1 MKSISRVAFA
11 AALMAGAAGL
21 AVSPP
26 ALAQKKKDE
35 QKGGGPALKLS
46 KEVQNAAAAAQ
57 AAIGAKDFATAATQ
71 LTTAQAAAKTDDDRY
86 IVAALQ
92 LQAEAVK
99 LQDARAANQQ
109 VSEAGLKAPLEAL
122 IANPKTPAVD
132 VAKYNYQLG
141 IMAANAKDN
150 AGAINYFQRAQQ
162 LGYNDPNLPLQ
173 MVKLKMDA
181 GDVAGGA
188 AELEKAIDAQTAAG
202 QKPSEDLYRYAIAQT
217 NKKRMGPQTAGWI
230 KKWVVAYPTSKNWRD
245 GIVTYGM
252 TQQSA
257 VTLDKGQKVD
267 LYRLMRA
274 SKALADQYDYET
286 YAQWTYD
293 LGLPYETKAV
303 LEEGRASG
311 KIPASSPSA
320 NDLMKVATQGIAS
333 EGSLAPVEAK
343 AKAGANGRIALNTG
357 DAYLGMGNWAKAIEL
372 YKVALTKGGVDAD
385 TVNTHLG
392 IALANSGDKA
402 GAKAAFAEVKTAPRT
417 DIASLWTVYLDSP
430 PTA

>member
-1 MKSISRVAFA
+1 MKSMSRAVYA
-11 AALMAGAAGL
+11 AALMAGVAGV
-21 AVSPP
+21 AVSAP
-26 ALAQKKKDE
+26 AFAKEKEEKAA
-35 QKGGGPALKLS
+35 PLKLS

-57 AAIGAKDFATAATQ
+57 TALAAKDYATAATQ

-92 LQAEAVK
+92 LQAEVGK

-109 VSEAGLKAPLEAL
+109 ASDAGLKAPLEAL

-141 IMAANAKDN
+141 IMAANAKDS
-150 AGAINYFQRAQQ
+150 AGAIQYFQRAQQ

-188 AELEKAIDAQTAAG
+188 AELEKAIDAQVAAG
-202 QKPSEDLYRYAIAQT
+202 QKPSEDLYKYAIAQT
-217 NKKRMGPQTAGWI
+217 NKKRMGPQTANWI

-257 VTLDKGQKVD
+257 VTLDKSQKVD

-274 SKALADQYDYET
+274 TKSLADQYDYET

-293 LGLPYETKAV
+293 MGLPYEAKAV
-303 LEEGRASG
+303 LDEGKASG
-311 KIPASSPSA
+311 KVPASSASA
-320 NDLMKVATQGIAS
+320 NDLSRVINQAIAS
-333 EGSLAPVEAK
+333 EGSLTSIEGRAK
-343 AKAGANGRIALNTG
+343 SAANGRIALNTG
-357 DAYLGMGNWAKAIEL
+357 DAYLGMGNWAKAIEM
-372 YKVALTKGGVDAD
+372 YKVAQGKGGVDAD
-385 TVNTHLG
+385 VVNTHLG

-402 GAKAAFAEVKTAPRT
+402 AAKAAFAEVKTAPRS
-417 DIASLWTVYLDSP
+417 DIASLWTVYLDNP

>member
-1 MKSISRVAFA
+1 MKTMSRVAFA
-11 AALMAGAAGL
+11 AALMAGAAGV
-21 AVSPP
+21 AVSTP
-26 ALAQKKKDE
+26 AIAKEKKQE
-35 QKGGGPALKLS
+35 AGAPALKLS
-46 KEVQNAAAAAQ
+46 KDVQNAAAAAQ
-57 AAIGAKDFATAATQ
+57 TAIGAKDFATAATQ
-71 LTTAQAAAKTDDDRY
+71 LSTAQAAAKTDDDRY

-141 IMAANAKDN
+141 IMAANAKDS

-202 QKPSEDLYRYAIAQT
+202 QKPSEDLYKYAIAQT
-217 NKKRMGPQTAGWI
+217 NKKRMGPQTANWI
-230 KKWVVAYPTSKNWRD
+230 KKWVVAYPTARNWRD

-274 SKALADQYDYET
+274 SKSLADQYDYET

-293 LGLPYETKAV
+293 LGLPYETKTV
-303 LEEGRASG
+303 LEEGKASG
-311 KIPASSPSA
+311 KIPASSASA
-320 NDLMKVATQGIAS
+320 NDLMRVANQAVAS

-343 AKAGANGRIALNTG
+343 AKSGANGRIALNTG
-357 DAYLGMGNWAKAIEL
+357 DAYLGMGNYAKAIEL
-372 YKVALTKGGVDAD
+372 YRVALQKGGVDAD

-402 GAKAAFAEVKTAPRT
+402 AAKTAFAEVKGAPRS
-417 DIASLWTVYLDSP
+417 DIASLWSVYLDNP
-430 PTA
+430 PAA

>member
-1 MKSISRVAFA
+1 
-11 AALMAGAAGL
+11 
-21 AVSPP
+21 
-26 ALAQKKKDE
+26 
-35 QKGGGPALKLS
+35 
-46 KEVQNAAAAAQ
+46 
-57 AAIGAKDFATAATQ
+57 
-71 LTTAQAAAKTDDDRY
+71 
-86 IVAALQ
+86 

-109 VSEAGLKAPLEAL
+109 VNESGLKAPLEAL
-122 IANPKTPAVD
+122 VANPKTPAVD

-141 IMAANAKDN
+141 IMAANAKDS

-181 GDVAGGA
+181 GDIAGGA

>member
-26 ALAQKKKDE
+26 AVAQKKKEE
-35 QKGGGPALKLS
+35 QKAPSLKLS

-57 AAIGAKDFATAATQ
+57 KAIAAKDFATASTQ
-71 LTTAQAAAKTDDDRY
+71 LTAAQGSAKSDDDRY
-86 IVAALQ
+86 IIAALQ
-92 LQAEAVK
+92 LQAEATK
-99 LQDARAANQQ
+99 LQDARASNQQ
-109 VSEAGLKAPLEAL
+109 VSDQGLKAPLEAL

-141 IMAANAKDN
+141 VMASNAKDS

-162 LGYNDPNLPLQ
+162 LGYTDPNLPLQ

-181 GDVAGGA
+181 GDIAGGS

-202 QKPSEDLYRYAIAQT
+202 QKPSEDLYKYAIAQT

-230 KKWVVAYPTSKNWRD
+230 KRWLVAYPTAQNWRD

-267 LYRLMRA
+267 MYRLLRA
-274 SKALADQYDYET
+274 TKGLADQYDYEA

-293 LGLPYETKAV
+293 LGLPYETKTV
-303 LEEGRASG
+303 LEEGKASG
-311 KIPASSPSA
+311 KVPASSNSA
-320 NDLMKVATQGIAS
+320 SDLLRLANQAIAT

-372 YKVALTKGGVDAD
+372 YRVALQKGGVDAD

-402 GAKAAFAEVKTAPRT
+402 AAKAAFAEVKTAPRSE
-417 DIASLWTVYLDSP
+417 IASFWTLYLDNP
-430 PTA
+430 PSA

>member
-21 AVSPP
+21 AMSPP
-26 ALAQKKKDE
+26 AIAQKKKE
-35 QKGGGPALKLS
+35 EKGGAPALKLS
-46 KEVQNAAAAAQ
+46 KDVQNAAAAAQ
-57 AAIGAKDFATAATQ
+57 TAIGAKDFATAATQ

-86 IVAALQ
+86 IIAALQ

-109 VSEAGLKAPLEAL
+109 VSDAGLKAPLEAL

-141 IMAANAKDN
+141 IMAANAKDS

-202 QKPSEDLYRYAIAQT
+202 QKPSEDLYKYAIAQT

-230 KKWVVAYPTSKNWRD
+230 KKWVVAYPTSQNWRD

-303 LEEGRASG
+303 LTEGKASG
-311 KIPASSPSA
+311 KIPASSASA
-320 NDLMKVATQGIAS
+320 NDLMRVANQAIAS

-357 DAYLGMGNWAKAIEL
+357 DAYMGMGNWAKAIEL
-372 YKVALTKGGVDAD
+372 YRVALQKGGVDAD

-402 GAKAAFAEVKTAPRT
+402 GAKAAFGEVKTAPRT
-417 DIASLWTVYLDSP
+417 DIASLWSVYLDNP

>member
-11 AALMAGAAGL
+11 AALMAGVAGV
-21 AVSPP
+21 AVSAP
-26 ALAQKKKDE
+26 AVAQKKNE
-35 QKGGGPALKLS
+35 QKGGGPSLKLS
-46 KEVQNAAAAAQ
+46 KDVQNAAAAAQ
-57 AAIGAKDFATAATQ
+57 TAIGAKDFAAAAAA
-71 LTTAQAAAKTDDDRY
+71 LGTAQAAAKTDDDRY
-86 IVAALQ
+86 IVSALQ
-92 LQAEAVK
+92 LQSEAVK
-99 LQDARAANQQ
+99 IQEARAANQQ
-109 VSEAGLKAPLEAL
+109 VNESGLKAPLEAL

-150 AGAINYFQRAQQ
+150 AGAISYFQRAQQ

-173 MVKLKMDA
+173 MVKLKMDS
-181 GDVAGGA
+181 GDIAGGST
-188 AELEKAIDAQTAAG
+188 ELEKAIDAQVAAG
-202 QKPSEDLYRYAIAQT
+202 QKPSEDLYKYAIAQT
-217 NKKRMGPQTAGWI
+217 NKKRMGPQTANWI
-230 KKWVVAYPTSKNWRD
+230 KKWVVAYPTAKNWRD
-245 GIVTYGM
+245 GVVTYGL

-303 LEEGRASG
+303 LDEGKAAG
-311 KIPASSPSA
+311 KIPASSQSA
-320 NDLMKVATQGIAS
+320 NDLMRVANQAIAS

-357 DAYLGMGNWAKAIEL
+357 DAYLGMGNYAKAVEL
-372 YKVALTKGGVDAD
+372 YRVALQKGGVDAD
-385 TVNTHLG
+385 VVNTHLG
-392 IALANSGDKA
+392 IALAKSGDKA

-417 DIASLWTVYLDSP
+417 DIASLWSVYLDNP